1 MRKIVL
7 IYGAI
12 AGVIVS
18 TFMAITMLN
27 SKGCEMSD
35 ANLYKGYASMAVA
48 FSLIFFAV
56 KRFRDDEGSKGLTFG
71 KAFLLGLGVAFI
83 TSTLYVTTWMFIY
96 QLYMP
101 DFMAQFAAK
110 AIEKAKAAHMSAKE
124 LKAKIDEMNGY
135 VEMYKNPVMVFLF
148 TYMEIMPLG
157 IVLSVIAALIFKRK
171 PTANVAE

>member
-1 MRKIVL
+1 MKKIIL
-7 IYGAI
+7 IYGGI
-12 AGVIVS
+12 SGVIVS
-18 TFMAITMLN
+18 TFMAFTMLN

-35 ANLYKGYASMAVA
+35 ANMLKGYASMMVA

-71 KAFLLGLGVAFI
+71 KAFLLGLGVALF
-83 TSTLYVTTWMFIY
+83 TSTMYVTTWMFIY

-101 DFMAQFAAK
+101 DFMTLFAAK

-135 VEMYKNPVMVFLF
+135 VEMYKNPVMVFFF
-148 TYMEIMPLG
+148 TYLEIMPLG
-157 IVLSVIAALIFKRK
+157 IVLSLIAALIFKRK
-171 PTANVAE
+171 PTANVA